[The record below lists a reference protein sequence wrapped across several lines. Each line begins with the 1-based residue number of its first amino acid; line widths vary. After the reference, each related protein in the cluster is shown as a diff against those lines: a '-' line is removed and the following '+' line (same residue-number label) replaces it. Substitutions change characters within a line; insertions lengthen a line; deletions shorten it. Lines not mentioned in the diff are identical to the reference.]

1 MKRFQWRLQR
11 VLDITEQREQV
22 VRAELFALAGAI
34 TRVRQEIIRR
44 QVLLRTVLE
53 ELAKK
58 GLAERLAQ
66 QILFLQQSVSA
77 AREIDRLKGDLAGL
91 EAQRTEKTALFM
103 RLRGQRETLERLRA
117 EARERHRREEDKR
130 EQAQFD
136 ETTHI
141 AFARKLRHERTGA
154 VA

>member
-1 MKRFQWRLQR
+1 VKRFQWRLQR

-44 QVLLRTVLE
+44 QVLLRTVLA

-58 GLAERLAQ
+58 SLAERLAQ
-66 QILFLQQSVSA
+66 QILFLQQSVA
-77 AREIDRLKGDLAGL
+77 VAREIDRLKAELAGL
-91 EAQRTEKTALFM
+91 EAERSEKTAVFM
-103 RLRGQRETLERLRA
+103 KLRGQRQTLERLRT

-136 ETTHI
+136 ETAHI
-141 AFARKLRHERTGA
+141 AFARKQRSCSLSP
-154 VA
+154 

>member
-11 VLDITEQREQV
+11 VLDITERREQV
-22 VRAELFALAGAI
+22 VRGELFALAGAL

-53 ELAKK
+53 ELARK
-58 GLAERLAQ
+58 GLAERIAQ
-66 QILFLQQSVSA
+66 QILFFQQSASVT
-77 AREIDRLKGDLAGL
+77 REIDRLKAELAKL
-91 EAQRTEKTALFM
+91 EAERAEKTAVFM
-103 RLRGQRETLERLRA
+103 RLRGQRQTLERLRA

-136 ETTHI
+136 ETAHI
-141 AFARKLRHERTGA
+141 AFARKQRHEGVGA
-154 VA
+154 A

>member
-11 VLDITEQREQV
+11 VLDITERREQV
-22 VRAELFALAGAI
+22 VRGELFALAGAI

-44 QVLLRTVLE
+44 QVLLRTVLA

-58 GLAERLAQ
+58 SLAERLAQ
-66 QILFLQQSVSA
+66 QILFLQQSVA
-77 AREIDRLKGDLAGL
+77 VTREIDRLKAELAGL
-91 EAQRTEKTALFM
+91 EAERSEKTAVFM
-103 RLRGQRETLERLRA
+103 KLRGQRQTLERLRT

-136 ETTHI
+136 ETAHI
-141 AFARKLRHERTGA
+141 AFARKQRSCSLSP
-154 VA
+154 